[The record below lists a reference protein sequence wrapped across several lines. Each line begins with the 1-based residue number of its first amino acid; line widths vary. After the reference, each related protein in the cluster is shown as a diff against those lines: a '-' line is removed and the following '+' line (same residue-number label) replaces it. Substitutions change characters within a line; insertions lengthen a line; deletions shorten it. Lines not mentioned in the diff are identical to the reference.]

1 MVRSN
6 IHTHEVVGCFIFVA
20 RLLQNFGRIKK
31 MANLQVQAA
40 KKQEYDRIMSVLA
53 IVQYCERSDHSLS
66 GCNHFIEMSQP
77 VASLAALVLVS
88 RKSVKTAAH
97 SGSHGHR
104 AFYPTAKNIFCLTL

>member
-53 IVQYCERSDHSLS
+53 IVQYCERSDDSLS

-77 VASLAALVLVS
+77 VASLSALVLLVANLS
-88 RKSVKTAAH
+88 KPQLTQARMVIGPSTQRPKIFSV
-97 SGSHGHR
+97 
-104 AFYPTAKNIFCLTL
+104 